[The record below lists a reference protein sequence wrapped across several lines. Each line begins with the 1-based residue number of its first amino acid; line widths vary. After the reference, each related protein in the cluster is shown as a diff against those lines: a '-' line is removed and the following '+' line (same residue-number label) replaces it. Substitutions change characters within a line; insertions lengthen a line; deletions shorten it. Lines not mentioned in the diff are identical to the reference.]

1 MLYFSAVS
9 PTKVPS
15 LRMGLVVMLLLLMVS
30 PSSAGPFNDFYGTW
44 SGRGNAIFNG
54 GAREAL
60 MCKAY
65 YTGKDSDLKLALRC
79 ASPSNKID
87 MRAALTG
94 QGQAVAGT
102 WEERTFNTQ
111 GSISGSVKGKRLQVK
126 LDGGITGTLVL
137 SLGADSQ
144 LVSLN
149 AEGATLTGVHLKLQR
164 R

>member
-1 MLYFSAVS
+1 MPMCPALH
-9 PTKVPS
+9 
-15 LRMGLVVMLLLLMVS
+15 RMRGLASRVALIGILLACFAAPGV
-30 PSSAGPFNDFYGTW
+30 AGPFADFYGTW

-54 GAREAL
+54 GARESL

-79 ASPSNKID
+79 ASKSNKID

-94 QGQAVAGT
+94 NGQAITGT
-102 WEERTFNTQ
+102 WEERTFNAE
-111 GSISGSVKGKRLQVK
+111 GSVAGSLKNKRLQVN
-126 LDGGITGTLVL
+126 LIGGITGTLIL
-137 SLGADSQ
+137 SLGSNSQ

-149 AEGATLTGVHLKLQR
+149 TQGATLTGVHLKLKR